1 VGGGLARSAA
11 EGVRVSL
18 RLAMPR
24 RQGEHY
30 VANTGPA
37 YPVWFDATGNGGGRR
52 DFSQY
57 GTQFHITASENA
69 Q

>member
-1 VGGGLARSAA
+1 
-11 EGVRVSL
+11 
-18 RLAMPR
+18 MPR

-37 YPVWFDATGNGGGRR
+37 YPVWFDATGNGGGRP